1 MFLSG
6 GYEGIF
12 EIFAASCFLNSSS
25 DALSYLPE
33 GDLDYFCVV
42 GEWNDAANFNEDK
55 ATDPNDLAGV
65 NL

>member
-42 GEWNDAANFNEDK
+42 GE
-55 ATDPNDLAGV
+55 
-65 NL
+65 